1 MGCHELKSEKALQ
14 RVMQVNKRM
23 FWPLKL
29 KKSVPDVPSDND
41 EVSSG
46 YLTPK
51 PATGLLSTTRRSK
64 LIERIWQR
72 TSLSR
77 AQFEAFYLEPI
88 KRYAELVQEL
98 PASENH
104 HHAHV
109 GGMLDHG
116 LEITVFALKIR
127 QSYLLPVG
135 ATPESQAAQTEAW
148 TAALAYA
155 ALLHDIGKVAV
166 DLEVCFADG
175 TQWHPWS
182 GPLNRA
188 YRFRYMSD
196 RSYKLHS
203 AAAGLLYTQVLT
215 QPIMNWLSGFPE
227 PWGALLYVL
236 AGQYEHAGILGELV
250 IQADQASVAQELGG
264 NPSRA
269 LAAPKHSLQR
279 QLIEGL
285 RYLVTEQLKLNQ
297 PRASDGWLTDDALWL
312 VSKTVAD
319 KLRAHLLSQ
328 GAESVPSSN
337 STLFNVL
344 QDNAIIQVNAEGK
357 AIWTVTV
364 QSGKWQKTLTFLKV
378 APTLI
383 WDRGERP
390 PTFAGTLS
398 LTPVL
403 KPSVEMGDSHDAE
416 FPRNVP
422 NSTSVAEPNPTEFP
436 SEASYNVVPFEYM
449 GAAQY
454 PDELWEGTSLVQT
467 EVEGCTHSY
476 EPEPVAATVEKT
488 ACSLSADTPSGLLRS
503 ASQELIGKDVGEAF
517 ISWLRRGVLT
527 HKIIINDSK
536 AKVHS
541 VSGTAFLVTPGIF
554 QRYAQE
560 HPQVARMAKEQGTTG
575 WRWVQRRFEKLGLH
589 KKCSTGLNIW
599 TCEIRGPRKTRDI
612 RGYLLQDL
620 LQIFTEK
627 PYDNP
632 YLALKG
638 SNMVKEENICI

>member
-1 MGCHELKSEKALQ
+1 
-14 RVMQVNKRM
+14 M

-29 KKSVPDVPSDND
+29 KKVVHDAPSQID
-41 EVSSG
+41 EIPSG

-51 PATGLLSTTRRSK
+51 TATELLSTPRRHR
-64 LIERIWQR
+64 LIEHIWQR

-77 AQFEAFYLEPI
+77 TQFETFYLEPVN
-88 KRYAELVQEL
+88 RYAELVQEL

-104 HHAHV
+104 HHAHA

-116 LEITVFALKIR
+116 LEIIAFALKIR

-166 DLEVCFADG
+166 DLEVYFSDG
-175 TQWHPWS
+175 IQWHPWS

-188 YRFRYMSD
+188 YRFRYVND
-196 RSYKLHS
+196 RQYKLHS
-203 AAAGLLYTQVLT
+203 AAAGLLYTQVLA
-215 QPIMNWLSGFPE
+215 QPIMDWLSGFPE
-227 PWGALLYVL
+227 PWGALLYLL

-250 IQADQASVAQELGG
+250 IQADQASVAQELSG

-269 LAAPKHSLQR
+269 LAAPKQSLQR

-285 RYLVTEQLKLNQ
+285 RYLVNEQLKLNQ

-328 GAESVPSSN
+328 GAESIPSSN

-344 QDNAIIQVNAEGK
+344 QDNAIIQVNTEGK
-357 AIWTVTV
+357 AIWTATV

-378 APTLI
+378 SPALI
-383 WDRGERP
+383 WERGERP
-390 PTFAGTLS
+390 SSFAGTLS
-398 LTPVL
+398 LTPAAL
-403 KPSVEMGDSHDAE
+403 PSNEIGDSTRSK
-416 FPRNVP
+416 FPRHMP
-422 NSTSVAEPNPTEFP
+422 DLAEEAGVIPTEISP
-436 SEASYNVVPFEYM
+436 ETSYKVLPQEYM
-449 GAAQY
+449 EATQY
-454 PDELWEGTSLVQT
+454 PDDLWEGESLAPAMEDGHRHLWESESVVASL
-467 EVEGCTHSY
+467 ESSAHS
-476 EPEPVAATVEKT
+476 E
-488 ACSLSADTPSGLLRS
+488 SADCSPGPLFDLPQEPSREDL
-503 ASQELIGKDVGEAF
+503 GEAF
-517 ISWLRRGVLT
+517 VGWLRLGVLT

-541 VSGTAFLVTPGIF
+541 VAGTVFLVTPGIF

-560 HPQVARMAKEQGTTG
+560 HPHVARLAKEQGTTD

-589 KKCSTGLNIW
+589 MKCATGLNIW
-599 TCEIRGPRKTRDI
+599 ACEIRGPRKTRDI
-612 RGYLLQDL
+612 RGYLLKDP

-638 SNMVKEENICI
+638 SQMVKDENSCV

>member
-1 MGCHELKSEKALQ
+1 
-14 RVMQVNKRM
+14 M

-29 KKSVPDVPSDND
+29 KKAVPDALFATD
-41 EVSSG
+41 EAPSG

-51 PATGLLSTTRRSK
+51 PAIGLLSTPRRSK
-64 LIERIWQR
+64 LIEHIWQR

-77 AQFEAFYLEPI
+77 AQFEAFYLDPI

-104 HHAHV
+104 HHAHA

-116 LEITVFALKIR
+116 LEIVAFALKIR

-166 DLEVCFADG
+166 DLQVYCVDG
-175 TQWHPWS
+175 TQWHPWR

-188 YRFRYMSD
+188 YRFRYVND
-196 RSYKLHS
+196 RQYKLHS

-215 QPIMNWLSGFPE
+215 QPILDWLSGFPD
-227 PWGALLYVL
+227 PWGALLYAL

-328 GAESVPSSN
+328 GAESIPSSN

-357 AIWTVTV
+357 AIWTATV

-378 APTLI
+378 SPTLI
-383 WDRGERP
+383 WERGERP
-390 PTFAGTLS
+390 PSFAGTLS
-398 LTPVL
+398 LMPVV
-403 KPSVEMGDSHDAE
+403 KPSDEIGDSTESE
-416 FPRNVP
+416 FPRNTAYL
-422 NSTSVAEPNPTEFP
+422 TSEAELSPTEITSGP
-436 SEASYNVVPFEYM
+436 SYNVVPFEYM
-449 GAAQY
+449 EATQY
-454 PDELWEGTSLVQT
+454 PDDIWAGSSLDRT
-467 EVEGCTHSY
+467 DGEGCTHSY
-476 EPEPVAATVEKT
+476 EREPTAANVEKA
-488 ACSLSADTPSGLLRS
+488 ACSLSVDLPSGQSNS
-503 ASQELIGKDVGEAF
+503 ASQESIGKSLGEAF
-517 ISWLRRGVLT
+517 ISWLRLGVLT

-541 VSGTAFLVTPGIF
+541 VAGTAFLVTPGIF

-560 HPQVARMAKEQGTTG
+560 HPQIARMAKEQGTTD
-575 WRWVQRRFEKLGLH
+575 WRWVQRSFEKLGRH
-589 KKCSTGLNIW
+589 MKCSTGLNIW
-599 TCEIRGPRKTRDI
+599 TCEVRGPRKTRDI
-612 RGYLLQDL
+612 RGYLLKDP
-620 LQIFTEK
+620 LQIFTER

-632 YLALKG
+632 YLALKV
-638 SNMVKEENICI
+638 SQMVKEENPCI

>member
-14 RVMQVNKRM
+14 RLMQVKSRM

-29 KKSVPDVPSDND
+29 KKAVHND
-41 EVSSG
+41 LPHTDEIPHG
-46 YLTPK
+46 YLEPK
-51 PATGLLSTTRRSK
+51 KAPELLCAPRRSK
-64 LIERIWQR
+64 LIEHIWQR

-77 AQFEAFYLEPI
+77 TQFYELYLSPM

-104 HHAHV
+104 HHAHA

-116 LEITVFALKIR
+116 LEIIAFALKIR
-127 QSYLLPVG
+127 QCYLLPLG
-135 ATPESQAAQTEAW
+135 ASPESQAAQTEAW
-148 TAALAYA
+148 TAAIAYA

-166 DLEVCFADG
+166 DLEVHFADE

-182 GPLNRA
+182 GPISRP
-188 YRFRYMSD
+188 YRFRYLKD
-196 RSYKLHS
+196 RQYKLHS

-215 QPIMNWLSGFPE
+215 PPIMDWLSRFPE
-227 PWGALLYVL
+227 PWSALLYVL
-236 AGQYEHAGILGELV
+236 AGQYEHAGTLGELV

-279 QLIEGL
+279 QLIEAL

-328 GAESVPSSN
+328 GAESIPTSN

-357 AIWTVTV
+357 AIWTATV

-378 APTLI
+378 APALI
-383 WDRGERP
+383 WERGGRP
-390 PTFAGTLS
+390 ATFAGTLS
-398 LTPVL
+398 LTPVIAARDEI
-403 KPSVEMGDSHDAE
+403 SDREGVG
-416 FPRNVP
+416 FPRDAVDLSMMP
-422 NSTSVAEPNPTEFP
+422 ELPPTEIP
-436 SEASYNVVPFEYM
+436 MQGSYKVVPRELVV
-449 GAAQY
+449 ATHS
-454 PDELWEGTSLVQT
+454 PDDLWEGMSFGRSMDDDGLSPYQEASGGSLREGVAYPSQADSQPDSFGKSS
-467 EVEGCTHSY
+467 EV
-476 EPEPVAATVEKT
+476 
-488 ACSLSADTPSGLLRS
+488 LSR
-503 ASQELIGKDVGEAF
+503 KDLGEAF
-517 ISWLRRGVLT
+517 VRWLRSGVLT
-527 HKIIINDSK
+527 HKVIINDSK

-541 VSGTAFLVTPGIF
+541 VAGTVFLVTPGVF

-560 HPQVARMAKEQGTTG
+560 HPHIARVAKEQGTTD
-575 WRWVQRRFEKLGLH
+575 WRWVQRCFEKLGLH

-599 TCEIRGPRKTRDI
+599 ACEVRGPRKTRDI
-612 RGYLLQDL
+612 RGYLLQDPL
-620 LQIFTEK
+620 LIFTEK

-638 SNMVKEENICI
+638 SQMVKEEDTCI

>member
-1 MGCHELKSEKALQ
+1 
-14 RVMQVNKRM
+14 M

-29 KKSVPDVPSDND
+29 KKAVLDAPLVTDDVL
-41 EVSSG
+41 SG
-46 YLTPK
+46 YLTQK
-51 PATGLLSTTRRSK
+51 TATELLSTPRRSK
-64 LIERIWQR
+64 LIEHIWQR

-77 AQFEAFYLEPI
+77 AQFETFYLDPI
-88 KRYAELVQEL
+88 KRYAEIVQEL

-104 HHAHV
+104 HHAHS

-116 LEITVFALKIR
+116 LEIIAFALKIR

-148 TAALAYA
+148 TAALACA

-166 DLEVCFADG
+166 DLEVYFADG

-188 YRFRYMSD
+188 YRFRYVSD
-196 RSYKLHS
+196 RPYKLHS

-215 QPIMNWLSGFPE
+215 QPIMDWLSGFPE

-269 LAAPKHSLQR
+269 LAAPKYSLQR

-328 GAESVPSSN
+328 GTESIPSSN

-344 QDNAIIQVNAEGK
+344 QDNSIIQVNAEGK
-357 AIWTVTV
+357 AIWTATV

-383 WDRGERP
+383 WERGERP
-390 PTFAGTLS
+390 PSFTGTLS
-398 LTPVL
+398 LTPVV
-403 KPSVEMGDSHDAE
+403 KPSVEMGGRPDAE
-416 FPRNVP
+416 FPRSAT
-422 NSTSVAEPNPTEFP
+422 NSTLEAELSPTEIT
-436 SEASYNVVPFEYM
+436 SGASYNVVPFEYM
-449 GAAQY
+449 EATQY
-454 PDELWEGTSLVQT
+454 PDDLWDGSSLVRT
-467 EVEGCTHSY
+467 EDEGCTHSC
-476 EPEPVAATVEKT
+476 ERKPAAAVVEKT
-488 ACSLSADTPSGLLRS
+488 ACTLSADLPSGPLCS
-503 ASQELIGKDVGEAF
+503 APEEPIGEDLGEAF
-517 ISWLRRGVLT
+517 ISWLRLGVLT

-541 VSGTAFLVTPGIF
+541 VAGTAFLVTPGIF

-560 HPQVARMAKEQGTTG
+560 HPQVARMAKEQGTTD

-599 TCEIRGPRKTRDI
+599 TCEIRGPKKTRDI
-612 RGYLLQDL
+612 RGYLLQDP
-620 LQIFTEK
+620 LQLFTER

-638 SNMVKEENICI
+638 SQMVKEENSCV